1 MLLGLLVRQL
11 AKPSARDAGPRI
23 PVARTH
29 PEAPNAVLRAIA
41 ETIAKH
47 GRAALTDSEKLIWNT
62 AVVVSFMTGDRR
74 ISVPSDARVSSW
86 GAARAGFNE
95 MGFPAL
101 AEFVRLFVL
110 ELAYRA
116 DLDVQNR
123 RANSASLLRI
133 AALKERFQASEG
145 DIDFSREI
153 DQLICRVYEWA

>member
-29 PEAPNAVLRAIA
+29 PEAPNAVLRAIT

-47 GRAALTDSEKLIWNT
+47 GPEALTHSEKLIWNT
-62 AVVVSFMTGDRR
+62 AVVISFMTGDCR
-74 ISVPSDARVSSW
+74 IAVPSDARVLSW

-101 AEFVRLFVL
+101 AELVRLFVL

-116 DLDVQNR
+116 DLNVQNGT
-123 RANSASLLRI
+123 ANSASLLRI
-133 AALKERFQASEG
+133 AVLKQSFQASEG
-145 DIDFSREI
+145 DIDFPREVE
-153 DQLICRVYEWA
+153 QLICRVYEWA

>member
-1 MLLGLLVRQL
+1 MLLGLLVRKL
-11 AKPSARDAGPRI
+11 AKPLPRDAGPRI

-29 PEAPNAVLRAIA
+29 PEAPNAALRAIA
-41 ETIAKH
+41 HTIARH
-47 GRAALTDSEKLIWNT
+47 GQDALTESEKLIWNT
-62 AVVVSFMTGDRR
+62 AVVISFMTGDRR
-74 ISVPSDARVSSW
+74 ITVPSDARVLSW

-123 RANSASLLRI
+123 TANSASLLRI
-133 AALKERFQASEG
+133 EALKESFRASEG

-153 DQLICRVYEWA
+153 EQLICRIYEWA